1 MFNCRLANRLE
12 SIFWAVLNTGGYFSR
27 TKKSGILNMKSGI
40 LNIGGG
46 FGGAFST
53 FKKFLNVEDIYLA
66 SMD

>member
-1 MFNCRLANRLE
+1 M
-12 SIFWAVLNTGGYFSR
+12 LNYVGLMDDLLSWVG
-27 TKKSGILNMKSGI
+27 KSGILNMKCGI

-66 SMD
+66 SMG

>member
-1 MFNCRLANRLE
+1 MYDPGLLAK
-12 SIFWAVLNTGGYFSR
+12 SG
-27 TKKSGILNMKSGI
+27 KKSGILNMKSGI

-66 SMD
+66 SMG